1 MSEHADAFLA
11 HIAGLPAPQGSKRH
25 VGGGRMVESSK
36 KVAPWREAVVNAIH
50 ERHDGPWPLFP
61 RRMPL
66 SVALTFTLPA
76 PLSLPKTRPSWP
88 SKKPDLDKL
97 VRATFDAITTSGL
110 WVDDSQATDISARKT
125 YPSTTT
131 GAHVMALDW
140 PGLRILI
147 RPDTD

>member
-1 MSEHADAFLA
+1 MSEPVFSA

-50 ERHDGPWPLFP
+50 AHHDGPWPLFP
-61 RRMPL
+61 QHMPL
-66 SVALTFTLPA
+66 SVSLTFTLPA
-76 PLSLPKTRPSWP
+76 PLSLPKTRPSSP

-97 VRATFDAITTSGL
+97 VRATFDALTTSGL
-110 WVDDSQATDISARKT
+110 WVDDSQAVEVRARKT
-125 YPSTTT
+125 YPEATT
-131 GAHVMALDW
+131 GAHFMALAW
-140 PGLRILI
+140 PGVRIFI